1 VWALATSDAQLKV
14 ALLTGA
20 STLAFGGLLGGL
32 VRWLF
37 EDVERRRSAR
47 ADRAAFLRNVLTDL
61 KSVYDQTERAK
72 VLIAA
77 HQSAA
82 TYRDEMKNVIE
93 ARVRLRNVE
102 RALHDEGQLGRT
114 RAYVESMDGYLTSL
128 LDEYESEF
136 KRISGQQ
143 RVYEA
148 QVASRLKPIEKDSA
162 IEPELPM
169 NTPWKSLTQLSS
181 VQDFLALAPAVA
193 AETRYAREF
202 LAPLDDASREL
213 RAQLRT
219 VV

>member
-1 VWALATSDAQLKV
+1 M

-37 EDVERRRSAR
+37 EDVERRRTAR
-47 ADRAAFLRNVLTDL
+47 ADRAAFLRNVLNDL

-102 RALHDEGQLGRT
+102 RALHDEEQLVET
-114 RAYVESMDGYLTSL
+114 RAYVNRMDDYLTWL
-128 LDEYESEF
+128 LDEYGREF
-136 KRISGQQ
+136 KRISGEQ

-148 QVASRLKPIEKDSA
+148 QVNSRLKPIEEDA
-162 IEPELPM
+162 ALEPELPV

-181 VQDFLALAPAVA
+181 VQDFLALAPAVVD
-193 AETRYAREF
+193 ETRYEREF
-202 LAPLDDASREL
+202 GEPLDKASREL
-213 RAQLRT
+213 RGQLRA